1 MKNDLIVT
9 TEDSF
14 MEGAMSSFPA
24 SDPPSY
30 MAGVAISG
38 APPAKTEISEA
49 SPRFN
54 SPFTCHGAEF
64 TESQGVSKH
73 LARRLDEAAR
83 AFVCKLHW
91 PACSADATRSRI
103 VTGERC
109 AGYVELYRTHWA
121 G

>member
-30 MAGVAISG
+30 MAGVAIW
-38 APPAKTEISEA
+38 AHRPLRWRSEA
-49 SPRFN
+49 SPRFD

-83 AFVCKLHW
+83 AFVCRLHW